1 MYTSEHGRHLLLLP
15 GGCPNCPD
23 SPRVEWKEAEQLVW
37 SPVAASALLATWQRR
52 SSAYEAADTLSH
64 AAFLSTPVAQSSIK
78 PLITFLPLFI
88 LFSLF
93 PFFLQ
98 DAKGGWSGDWGCF
111 RGIQDSGQT
120 ASCFPY
126 HYFSFLSTT
135 ILKNLCQECV

>member
-64 AAFLSTPVAQSSIK
+64 AVFLSTPVAQSSIK
-78 PLITFLPLFI
+78 PLIIFLPLFI

-98 DAKGGWSGDWGCF
+98 DAKGGWRWRLGLLQRDTGFWPNCILLPISLF
-111 RGIQDSGQT
+111 FI
-120 ASCFPY
+120 
-126 HYFSFLSTT
+126 SFNNNS
-135 ILKNLCQECV
+135 